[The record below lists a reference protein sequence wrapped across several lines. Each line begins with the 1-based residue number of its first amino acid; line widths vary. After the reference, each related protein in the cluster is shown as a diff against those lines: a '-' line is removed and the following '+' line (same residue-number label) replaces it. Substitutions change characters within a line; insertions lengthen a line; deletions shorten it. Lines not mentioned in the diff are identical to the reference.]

1 MFISSENNEEKSVYR
16 KIIVPVIVILL
27 CLTSMIGVTWALF
40 TNGEDGKIGVNV
52 TSGNINIDIINEDGK
67 SLLNDVL
74 NFVPKDGR
82 EVIYFEPGATF
93 YTEPFQVQNKEN
105 SISINYRICV
115 SDDESEDM
123 AEFEEAFELW
133 ITKDPTDLS
142 DASRMMSF
150 SGELGV
156 GDTSEMYYLVIRMKE
171 TAGNEFQGKEYSGIG
186 ITVIAVQGNVD
197 IDQVN
202 EE

>member
-16 KIIVPVIVILL
+16 KIFVPVIVILL

-123 AEFEEAFELW
+123 AAFEEAFELW

-156 GDTSEMYYLVIRMKE
+156 GDTSEMYYRVIRMKE

>member
-1 MFISSENNEEKSVYR
+1 MFISFDNDENQSVFR
-16 KIIVPVIVILL
+16 KIIVPIVVILL

-40 TNGEDGKIGVNV
+40 TSGEDGKIGVNV
-52 TSGNINIDIINEDGK
+52 TSGSINIDIIDADGE

-74 NFVPKDGR
+74 DFVPKDGR

-93 YTEPFQVQNKEN
+93 HTEGFRIQNKEN
-105 SISINYRICV
+105 SISINYRVCI
-115 SDDESEDM
+115 SDDENENM

-133 ITKDPTDLS
+133 ITKDPNDLS
-142 DASRMMSF
+142 DASKILSF

-156 GDTSEMYYLVIRMKE
+156 GDTSEMYYLVIRMRE

-197 IDQVN
+197 INQVN
-202 EE
+202 E

>member
-1 MFISSENNEEKSVYR
+1 MFISFENNEDQSVFR

-27 CLTSMIGVTWALF
+27 CLVSMIGVTWALF

-52 TSGNINIDIINEDGK
+52 TSGSINIDIIDEDDK

-74 NFVPKDGR
+74 NFVTKDGR
-82 EVIYFEPGATF
+82 EVIYFEPGATIR
-93 YTEPFQVQNKEN
+93 TEGFRVKNEEN
-105 SISINYRICV
+105 SISINYRICI
-115 SDDESEDM
+115 SNDENEDM
-123 AEFEEAFELW
+123 AAFAEAFELW

-142 DASRMMSF
+142 GALQMPSF
-150 SGELGV
+150 TGSLKVDEV
-156 GDTSEMYYLVIRMKE
+156 SEMYYLVIRMKE
-171 TAGNEFQGKEYSGIG
+171 NAGNEFQGKEYTGIG

-197 IDQVN
+197 IEQVN

>member
-123 AEFEEAFELW
+123 AAFEEGFELW

>member
-123 AEFEEAFELW
+123 AAFEEAFELW